1 MKSLSKIL
9 LFILFLLPIGASANE
24 INSGDTAWLLTST
37 ALVLMMT
44 IPGLFLFYGGLVRK
58 KNVLSTFMHSF
69 SAAAVISIV
78 WVLIGYS
85 FAFDSS
91 QGSQFIGSVG
101 HFALQGIT
109 GAVNGTI
116 PDYLFVAFQGTFA
129 IITVALITGAIAERA
144 KFSTYIAFAILWSIL
159 IYSPLCYWV
168 WGGGWIGGMG
178 VLDFAGGTVVHLSSG
193 TAALVAAIMYG
204 KRRSKSNT
212 PHNVPFVVAGA
223 ALLWVG
229 WFGFNAG
236 SALGANSDAALAFI
250 NTNTAAAAAVI
261 GWIIAEATTR
271 GVPTVVGAA
280 SGAIAGLV
288 AITPAAGFVDPVS
301 SIFIGLVAGILC
313 CSACSLKNKFNYDDT
328 LDVVGIHGVGGL
340 WGCIATGIFASAAYQ
355 FDGLIMV
362 QIKSALATFVF
373 VGIGTFIILYI
384 VNLLFGLRVDEESE
398 SKGLDLS
405 EHSESAYTE

>member
-1 MKSLSKIL
+1 MDSGHTAWMLT
-9 LFILFLLPIGASANE
+9 ASA
-24 INSGDTAWLLTST
+24 
-37 ALVLMMT
+37 LVFFMT
-44 IPGLFLFYGGLVRK
+44 PGLAFFYGGLVRAK
-58 KNVLSTFMHSF
+58 SLVNTIMLSFLTIG
-69 SAAAVISIV
+69 VVTIV
-78 WVLIGYS
+78 WTLWGYS
-85 FAFDSS
+85 LAY
-91 QGSQFIGSVG
+91 GNGELIPNFIGDFSLLGLVG
-101 HFALQGIT
+101 INTFASEGEAIT
-109 GAVNGTI
+109 PLYDV
-116 PDYLFVAFQGTFA
+116 LFQMMFA
-129 IITVALITGAIAERA
+129 IITPALITGAFVERF
-144 KFSTYIAFAILWSIL
+144 KFTTYL
-159 IYSPLCYWV
+159 IFTVIWVTLVYAPVAHWV